1 VLTTKMVRR
10 RQAEWRMADE
20 QGLAFLSVMMI
31 LLMMTVLGVGA
42 LTVTGLENRIAGFA
56 SSMEASSAAAESC
69 VAIGVKVI
77 QQTLDSSQGA
87 ATIPTAL
94 LSNQTPAGP
103 VPQSNV
109 TQLQNEIEGGTTY
122 VPDVPIGPP
131 YPSGV
136 TSAVPNLSLTV
147 GAYTVV
153 GDIDFLYRKRRA
165 GSPGA
170 GSFNYH
176 QAGGTGGGIDLF
188 YRVDCVAT
196 NTATGQSSRVAAVY
210 SCLLTDGCQRI

>member
-1 VLTTKMVRR
+1 MIARAVRR
-10 RQAEWRMADE
+10 RQTTWRMADE
-20 QGLAFLSVMMI
+20 HGLAFLSVMMI
-31 LLMMTVLGVGA
+31 LLMMTVLGIGA
-42 LTVTGLENRIAGFA
+42 LTVTGLENRIAGFS

-77 QQTLDSSQGA
+77 QQTLDSPQGA

-94 LSNQTPAGP
+94 LSSQTPPGP
-103 VPQSNV
+103 VPASNAA
-109 TQLQNEIEGGTTY
+109 QLQSEIEGGTAF
-122 VPDVPIGPP
+122 VLDVPVGPP

-136 TSAVPNLSLTV
+136 TAAVPNLDLTV
-147 GAYTVV
+147 GAYTVK

-176 QAGGTGGGIDLF
+176 QAGGTGSGVDLH

-196 NTATGQSSRVAAVY
+196 NTATGLSSRVAAVY
-210 SCLLTDGCQRI
+210 SCLLTEGCQRI